1 MRRPV
6 LAAALLPVSLL
17 LAALPAGFLAA
28 DDDRPEK
35 ADLAAVTRIRDESFN
50 RSKAQETLSNLADE
64 IGPRLTGSPNHRRA
78 AEWAKKQ
85 FESMGLANVRIEPVP
100 FGRGWVLER
109 VAVHMVAPDTTPIEA
124 YPKAWTPG
132 TDGPKRA
139 QAVYA
144 KLEKEE
150 DLAAWKG
157 KLEGKIVLTAE
168 TPEVA
173 PRVKADA
180 TRLTKDELDE
190 VVRVEPGG
198 RGRFSPAEREKALRQ
213 RQFGKKIAAF
223 LIAEKALAWVDA
235 SKGDDGTVFVQGDG
249 GWKQDDPLPPVSLV
263 LGAESYGRIVRLLTR
278 KVPVELE
285 IDVRAKFTDADPLA
299 AANVVAEIP
308 GTDRKDEVVL
318 LGAHLDS
325 WHAGTG
331 ATDNAAGCAA
341 VLEAA
346 RVLKASGLKPRRTI
360 RFALWAGEE
369 QGYLGSIAYVST
381 YLASRPEPKEPP
393 KDDVPAFMRRP
404 TGPLT
409 FKPAYVKLAAYFN
422 LDNGGGKIRGIFTQE
437 NAEVVPIF
445 EAWLAPFR
453 DTGATTVTMKRTG
466 GTDHQ
471 SFDGVGLPG
480 FQFIQ
485 DDLDYM
491 TRTHHSNMD
500 VYERVPKGD
509 LMQASAVM
517 ASFAWHAAQRDQMLP
532 RKPLPPDPPA
542 EPRKEDPKK
551 DESKAAGSAQPA
563 NSSATRN

>member
-1 MRRPV
+1 MRR
-6 LAAALLPVSLL
+6 LALSCVVFLAALLAGPRL
-17 LAALPAGFLAA
+17 LAE
-28 DDDRPEK
+28 EK
-35 ADLAAVTRIRDESFN
+35 LDLAAVTRIRDEAFN
-50 RSKAQETLSNLADE
+50 RSKAQETLSALTDE
-64 IGPRLTGSPNHRRA
+64 IGPRLTGSPNYRKA
-78 AEWAKKQ
+78 AEWARKQ
-85 FESMGLANVRIEPVP
+85 FETLGLSSVRVEPVP

-109 VAVHMVAPDTTPIEA
+109 VAVHMLAPDTAPIEA

-132 TDGPKRA
+132 TDGAKRGEA
-139 QAVYA
+139 LLA
-144 KLEKEE
+144 KIEKEE

-168 TPEVA
+168 APEVA

-190 VVRVEPGG
+190 VVRVEPGV
-198 RGRFSPAEREKALRQ
+198 RSRFSPADREKAQKQ
-213 RQFGKKIAAF
+213 RVLARKIAAF
-223 LIAEKALAWVDA
+223 LVSEKALAWVDA
-235 SKGDDGTVFVQGDG
+235 SKGDDGTVFVQGGG
-249 GWKQDDPLPPVSLV
+249 GWKQDDPLPPVSLA
-263 LGAESYGRIVRLLTR
+263 LGAESYGRIVRLLAR

-299 AANVVAEIP
+299 AANVLAEIP
-308 GTDRKDEVVL
+308 GSDRKDEVVL
-318 LGAHLDS
+318 VGAHLDS

-331 ATDNAAGCAA
+331 ATDNGIGVAA

-346 RVLKASGLKPRRTI
+346 RILKASGLRPRRTI
-360 RFALWAGEE
+360 RFALWTGEE
-369 QGYLGSIAYVST
+369 QGYLGSAAYVST

-393 KDDVPAFMRRP
+393 KDDLPAVMRRP
-404 TGPLT
+404 TGPLS
-409 FKPAYVKLAAYFN
+409 FKPAYAKLAAYFN
-422 LDNGGGKIRGIFTQE
+422 LDNGAGKIRGIFTQE
-437 NAEVVPIF
+437 NAELVPVF

-453 DTGATTVTMKRTG
+453 DTGATTVTNKKTG

-480 FQFIQ
+480 FQFLQ
-485 DDLDYM
+485 DELDYM

-500 VYERVPKGD
+500 VFERVPKGD

-542 EPRKEDPKK
+542 AETKVDAAKGAPGDAPK
-551 DESKAAGSAQPA
+551 
-563 NSSATRN
+563 R